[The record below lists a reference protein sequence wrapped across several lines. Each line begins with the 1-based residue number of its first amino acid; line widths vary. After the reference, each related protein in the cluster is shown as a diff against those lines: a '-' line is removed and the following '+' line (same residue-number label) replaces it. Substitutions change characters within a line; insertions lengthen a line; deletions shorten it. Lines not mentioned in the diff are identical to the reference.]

1 MMNKS
6 KPILIIFEGV
16 DKTGK
21 TTIRDRFNKKTNFG
35 YVVLDRLTTSSKIYN
50 EFFGRDRLD
59 YYKTIEDAM
68 IKAFN
73 VLVVLCECDTEII
86 LERLRNANEELPEQL
101 RNVDEVKKA
110 FRREVERSFI
120 NYVVIDTTNKEIDEC
135 VDSIIT
141 RVMEVEKVY
150 GKEYNRV

>member
-1 MMNKS
+1 MNKS

-50 EFFGRDRLD
+50 EFFERDRLD

-101 RNVDEVKKA
+101 RNIDEVKKA
-110 FRREVERSFI
+110 FREEVERSFI

-141 RVMEVEKVY
+141 RVMEMEKVY

>member
-1 MMNKS
+1 MNKS

-50 EFFGRDRLD
+50 EFFGRDRLG
-59 YYKTIEDAM
+59 YYKAIEDAM

-101 RNVDEVKKA
+101 RNIDEVKKA
-110 FRREVERSFI
+110 FREEVERSFI

-141 RVMEVEKVY
+141 RVMETEKVY

>member
-1 MMNKS
+1 MNKS

-110 FRREVERSFI
+110 FREEVERSFI

-141 RVMEVEKVY
+141 RVMEMEKVY

>member
-1 MMNKS
+1 MIKVAVCGA
-6 KPILIIFEGV
+6 L
-16 DKTGK
+16 
-21 TTIRDRFNKKTNFG
+21 
-35 YVVLDRLTTSSKIYN
+35 
-50 EFFGRDRLD
+50 GRMGTEVCNAVKESDGMTLSAQID
-59 YYKTIEDAM
+59 IAGDCYKTIEDAM

-101 RNVDEVKKA
+101 RKVDKVKKA
-110 FRREVERSFI
+110 FREEVERSFI

-141 RVMEVEKVY
+141 RVMEMEKVY
-150 GKEYNRV
+150 GKEYNCV

>member
-1 MMNKS
+1 MNKS

-86 LERLRNANEELPEQL
+86 LERLRNANEELPKQL

-110 FRREVERSFI
+110 FREEVERSFI

-141 RVMEVEKVY
+141 RVMEMEKVY

>member
-1 MMNKS
+1 MNKS

-35 YVVLDRLTTSSKIYN
+35 YVALDRLTTSSKIYN
-50 EFFGRDRLD
+50 EFFERDRLD

-101 RNVDEVKKA
+101 RNIDEVKKA

-141 RVMEVEKVY
+141 RVMEMEKVY

>member
-1 MMNKS
+1 MNKS

-50 EFFGRDRLD
+50 EFFGRDRLG

-73 VLVVLCECDTEII
+73 VLVVLCECDTKII

-110 FRREVERSFI
+110 FREEVERSFI

-141 RVMEVEKVY
+141 RVMEMEKVY

>member
-1 MMNKS
+1 MNKS

-50 EFFGRDRLD
+50 EFFGRDRLG

-141 RVMEVEKVY
+141 RVMEMEKVY

>member
-1 MMNKS
+1 MNKS
-6 KPILIIFEGV
+6 KPILIIFEGA

-50 EFFGRDRLD
+50 ELFGRDRLG

-141 RVMEVEKVY
+141 RVMEMEKVY

>member
-1 MMNKS
+1 MNKS
-6 KPILIIFEGV
+6 KPILIIFEGA

-50 EFFGRDRLD
+50 EFFGRDRLG

-110 FRREVERSFI
+110 FREEVERSFI

-141 RVMEVEKVY
+141 RVMEMEKVY

>member
-1 MMNKS
+1 MNKS

-50 EFFGRDRLD
+50 EFFGRDRLG

-101 RNVDEVKKA
+101 RNVDKVKKA
-110 FRREVERSFI
+110 FREEVERSFI

-141 RVMEVEKVY
+141 RVMEMEKVY

>member
-50 EFFGRDRLD
+50 EFFGRDRLG

-141 RVMEVEKVY
+141 RVMEMEKVY

>member
-1 MMNKS
+1 MHQS
-6 KPILIIFEGV
+6 KPILIIFEAL

-21 TTIRDRFNKKTNFG
+21 ATIRDRFNKKTNFG

-50 EFFGRDRLD
+50 EFFGRDRLG

-110 FRREVERSFI
+110 FREEVERSFI

-141 RVMEVEKVY
+141 RVMEMEKVY

>member
-1 MMNKS
+1 MNKS
-6 KPILIIFEGV
+6 KPILIIFEV
-16 DKTGK
+16 ADKTGK

-50 EFFGRDRLD
+50 EFFGRDRLG

-86 LERLRNANEELPEQL
+86 LERLRNANEELPDQL
-101 RNVDEVKKA
+101 KNIDEVKKA
-110 FRREVERSFI
+110 FREEVERSFI

-141 RVMEVEKVY
+141 RVMEMEKIY
-150 GKEYNRV
+150 GKEYNCV

>member
-1 MMNKS
+1 MNKS
-6 KPILIIFEGV
+6 KPILIIFEGA

-50 EFFGRDRLD
+50 ELFGRDRLG

-101 RNVDEVKKA
+101 RNVDKVKKA
-110 FRREVERSFI
+110 FREEVERSFI

-141 RVMEVEKVY
+141 RVMEMEKVY
-150 GKEYNRV
+150 GKEYNCV